1 MVRVGPARPRG
12 FAGRDVVNGYT
23 VGKMK
28 VSYEPHAQAKDRWNI
43 ERVYQGH
50 QKEDALEA
58 ARALNA
64 ESHIQAVKLF
74 RETYNEAENSSS
86 EVVIFDTTKDKTE
99 PEPAA
104 AFVITRPKTPEPKP
118 APKPQASGAPKTK
131 ARPKPMGPSST
142 VLALVG
148 GAALVVLLGAWY
160 LLANGAALLRMVD
173 IG

>member
-1 MVRVGPARPRG
+1 
-12 FAGRDVVNGYT
+12 
-23 VGKMK
+23 MK
-28 VSYEPHAQAKDRWNI
+28 VSYELHAQSKDRWNI

-50 QKEDALEA
+50 QKEEALED

-74 RETYNEAENSSS
+74 RETYNESENSSS
-86 EVVIFDTTKDKTE
+86 EVVIFDTTKNKNE

-104 AFVITRPKTPEPKP
+104 AFIKSRPTKPEPKP
-118 APKPQASGAPKTK
+118 ARTSQGGVARNTEAKPQLK
-131 ARPKPMGPSST
+131 GPSPT

-160 LLANGAALLRMVD
+160 LLANGAALLKLVAV
-173 IG
+173 G

>member
-1 MVRVGPARPRG
+1 
-12 FAGRDVVNGYT
+12 
-23 VGKMK
+23 MK
-28 VSYEPHAQAKDRWNI
+28 VSYELHAQAKDRWNI

-50 QKEDALEA
+50 QKEDALED

-64 ESHIQAVKLF
+64 EAHIQAVKLV

-86 EVVIFDTTKDKTE
+86 EVVIFDTTNDKTE

-104 AFVITRPKTPEPKP
+104 AFVITRPKKPEPKP
-118 APKPQASGAPKTK
+118 APNPQAKSASKTK
-131 ARPKPMGPSST
+131 AKPQIRGPSST

-160 LLANGAALLRMVD
+160 LLANGAALLRLVD

>member
-1 MVRVGPARPRG
+1 
-12 FAGRDVVNGYT
+12 
-23 VGKMK
+23 MK
-28 VSYEPHAQAKDRWNI
+28 VTYELHAQSKDRWNI
-43 ERVYQGH
+43 ECVYQGH
-50 QKEDALEA
+50 QKEEALED
-58 ARALNA
+58 ARALNS
-64 ESHIQAVKLF
+64 ESHIQAVKLV

-86 EVVIFDTTKDKTE
+86 EVVIFDTARDKTE

-118 APKPQASGAPKTK
+118 APKPQASVAPKTK
-131 ARPKPMGPSST
+131 AKPKPMGPSPT

-148 GAALVVLLGAWY
+148 GATLVVLLGAWY